1 MKSLFYVCN
10 IYQVDGWMDGW
21 MDEVVKEVAILFYF
35 VLLEA
40 LFFSVRTCVEDAKDR
55 MVLSCSA

>member
-1 MKSLFYVCN
+1 MCATSIK
-10 IYQVDGWMDGW
+10 WMDGW
-21 MDEVVKEVAILFYF
+21 MDEVVKERRHDVAILFYF